1 MNDRNGD
8 ESICIPLLH
17 GPAIFIFTKCSRF
30 VLAGIVQRSSLKQ
43 LLFVDERRQETGLEG
58 RASDVFPFAL
68 FDNPDRLASV
78 CASTWS
84 NANLVEHRCAEDQLV
99 APRRN
104 RVHAQ
109 SAPDIPGTHLT
120 AILVAGQTIGQGRV
134 QGVANAVDQL
144 GCPVVFAHKW
154 IQVSH
159 VVAGLIPMC
168 ILANQAGDVGLI
180 APGCFAARCEHGVQL
195 GCISGSTAEELNM
208 AIDVVR
214 NKEVVLPSVGFGVIE
229 VHLPWIK
236 CLEPCGGPFGL
247 EESTF
252 LIE

>member
-1 MNDRNGD
+1 M
-8 ESICIPLLH
+8 
-17 GPAIFIFTKCSRF
+17 
-30 VLAGIVQRSSLKQ
+30 
-43 LLFVDERRQETGLEG
+43 
-58 RASDVFPFAL
+58 
-68 FDNPDRLASV
+68 
-78 CASTWS
+78 
-84 NANLVEHRCAEDQLV
+84 
-99 APRRN
+99 
-104 RVHAQ
+104 
-109 SAPDIPGTHLT
+109 T
-120 AILVAGQTIGQGRV
+120 AILVAGQTIGQGSV

-168 ILANQAGDVGLI
+168 ILANQAGDVCLI
-180 APGCFAARCEHGVQL
+180 APGGFAARCEHGVQL

-208 AIDVVR
+208 AINVVR
-214 NKEVVLPSVGFGVIE
+214 NKEVILPTVGFGVIE

-247 EESTF
+247 EEPTF